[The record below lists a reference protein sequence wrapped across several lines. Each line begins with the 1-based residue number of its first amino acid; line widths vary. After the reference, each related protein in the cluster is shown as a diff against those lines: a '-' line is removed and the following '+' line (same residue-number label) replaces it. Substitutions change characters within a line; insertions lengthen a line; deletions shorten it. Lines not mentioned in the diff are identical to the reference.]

1 MSGSSDIEFTGKR
14 ALAVRDAVSGRPKF
28 QQEVI
33 IMEVKSIIV
42 SLGLILV
49 LFAWTA
55 QALADEK
62 LGDEPKE
69 FRLAILSVDDVNF
82 VLPSVIL
89 LEAPAR
95 QRPLELVVTNHTKN
109 THGFAID
116 KMKVSIVLKPGET
129 KTIKVPVADLAPLVG
144 TQGKGYR
151 SYDPLH
157 PKEIGTLI
165 YFQY

>member
-1 MSGSSDIEFTGKR
+1 MKDK
-14 ALAVRDAVSGRPKF
+14 AVVA
-28 QQEVI
+28 
-33 IMEVKSIIV
+33 SI
-42 SLGLILV
+42 GLVLV

-55 QALADEK
+55 RSLADEK

-69 FRLAILSVDDVNF
+69 FRLAILSVDDVSF

-89 LEAPAR
+89 LEATAR
-95 QRPLELVVTNHTKN
+95 QNPLNLVVTNHTKKE
-109 THGFAID
+109 HGFAID
-116 KMKVSIVLKPGET
+116 KMKVREVLKPGET
-129 KTIKVPVADLAPLVG
+129 KTIKVPVADLVSLAG

-157 PKEIGTLI
+157 PKEIGMLI